1 LNSFTQQGLAQN
13 QHDGVGLVSNRI
25 LSKRTVK

>member
-13 QHDGVGLVSNRI
+13 QYDGVEQVSNRI
-25 LSKRTVK
+25 VSKRTVK